1 MKAAGL
7 LAVAL
12 LVVATFL
19 TALLAACSAEPTATP
34 RPTPT
39 PTVTPTPDPL
49 DAGRETV
56 TIVVALGEF
65 TAIIADTA
73 ALRAQGLSGRAV
85 LDPDQAMW
93 FDLGVARPAQFWM
106 SGMRFPLDIV
116 WVDADLRVAD
126 VTYQVPVPATGTPD
140 EDLPRYTPGNL
151 PVRYVLEINAG
162 QAIKFG
168 ISSGAQ
174 VTVRPIV
181 EP

>member
-7 LAVAL
+7 LVAVGLA
-12 LVVATFL
+12 
-19 TALLAACSAEPTATP
+19 ALLAACSAEPTATP

-65 TAIIADTA
+65 TAIVSDTA
-73 ALRAQGLSGRAV
+73 GLRAQGLSGRAV
-85 LDPDQAMW
+85 LGPDQAMW

-106 SGMRFPLDIV
+106 RGMRFPIDIV
-116 WVDADLRVAD
+116 WVDADLHVAE
-126 VTYQVPVPATGTPD
+126 VSYQVPAPPPGTPD
-140 EDLPRYTPGNL
+140 EELPRYTPGNL